1 MFEEHGTRMLDLV
14 QHASIFGDDPT
25 KSEEDKTKEGTE
37 FQKDMFPHRLL
48 ETGQEIL
55 VIVVKRSY
63 ELNMQ
68 GQCEPSSEQHE
79 ILAGDIFYGNDP
91 SRSIRFDKD
100 FVPYKDG
107 CDVVINGTA
116 YAPQGFPT
124 QRFQVAFRLGRY
136 EKKLDIIGR
145 RVCTYVPPPPPP
157 PPPKDL
163 KEGEE
168 PPPPPPPP
176 LPEISEPEKLVSI
189 PLRYEFAY
197 GGKSKYYPP
206 YPEEEEEEQPP
217 EDPKERKKWEK
228 EKERQRKEKEKED
241 EKKRKRGEPVEE
253 PPPKVEPLKDDDV
266 LKPDAK
272 ELNDKLK
279 KGEVE
284 AWPKPPESPTMK
296 KGKILTKEQKEQE
309 EKEAEEKK
317 KQFDPEAYFYR
328 KEGTAFLDLNKLQE
342 EKDVEE
348 ARRYHQ
354 KLKEKEDD
362 VKQKTDT
369 QEGKEW
375 MKEGDS
381 TPLGKD
387 ETVGEDGKI
396 VGKKKTRA
404 EMIRDYLLEEK
415 HAVDTESEWEKPD
428 QGVKDGQTRFLKI
441 GEDDKYEGFEWA
453 APYMRP
459 IEKKQEEVEEELEE
473 GVFRIPYQRN
483 EIGKGFALGNRE
495 ETIDGLE
502 LPNIE
507 DPNDPITPER
517 IPVDMENWLDAPVPA
532 GFGALKPSWFPRAA
546 FGGIPPYEM
555 DTSKRMYEFCLTKI
569 EMDKFSEE
577 ERAFFENPEFPVL
590 KKRFFN
596 CASIGMTFPS
606 LQGDEEMTLVNM
618 SKLGTLTF
626 KLPGEVPFVT
636 LDLGEGPKD
645 IDCILDTVYVM
656 PDENRVILVW
666 RGHTTEFPGVDRMKE
681 CKKIEI
687 TVNQMTPAQMAAA
700 RAKAQKQEGKTKFLT
715 AEDLKALER
724 EEAELK
730 YRGLRREHRDRD
742 GTYVDFD
749 AAAEAEQI
757 EKQYRREAD
766 KEAGKTKKKSP
777 KKKTEGTKVEFD
789 IADLP
794 MGEPSDDD
802 DKKK

>member
-14 QHASIFGDDPT
+14 QHANLFNDDPT

-37 FQKDMFPHRLL
+37 FQKDMFPHKLL

-55 VIVVKRSY
+55 TIVVKRSY
-63 ELNMQ
+63 EINMQ

-91 SRSIRFDKD
+91 TRAVRFDKD
-100 FVPYKDG
+100 FVPFKDG
-107 CDVVINGTA
+107 CDVIINGTA

-124 QRFQVAFRLGRY
+124 ERFQVAFVLGRY
-136 EKKLDIIGR
+136 EKRLDIIGR
-145 RVCTYVPPPPPP
+145 RVCRYVPPPPPP

-176 LPEISEPEKLVSI
+176 LPEISAPEKLVSI

-206 YPEEEEEEQPP
+206 YPEEEEEEEQPP

-253 PPPKVEPLKDDDV
+253 PKPPKKEPLKDEDV
-266 LKPDAK
+266 LKPDALEMNK
-272 ELNDKLK
+272 KLK
-279 KGEVE
+279 DGTAE

-309 EKEAEEKK
+309 DKEAEEKK
-317 KQFDPEAYFYR
+317 KEFSAEAYFYR

-354 KLKEKEDD
+354 KLKDEKDET
-362 VKQKTDT
+362 KKKTDT
-369 QEGKEW
+369 QEGKDW
-375 MKEGDS
+375 MKDGDS
-381 TPLGKD
+381 SPLSKD
-387 ETVGEDGKI
+387 ESVGEDGKI

-404 EMIRDYLLEEK
+404 EMIRDYLLSEK
-415 HAVDTESEWEKPD
+415 HDVDTSSEWEKPD
-428 QGVKDGQTRFLKI
+428 QDVKEGATRVLKI

-453 APYMRP
+453 DPYMRP
-459 IEKKQEEVEEELEE
+459 IEKKKEEVEEELEE
-473 GVFRIPYQRN
+473 GVYRIPYQRN
-483 EIGKGFALGNRE
+483 DIGKGFALGNRE
-495 ETIDGLE
+495 ETIEGLE

-517 IPVDMENWLDAPVPA
+517 IPVEMDTWLDAPMPA
-532 GFGALKPSWFPRAA
+532 GFGVIKPSWFPRAA

-555 DTSKRMYEFCLTKI
+555 DTSKRMYQFCLSKI
-569 EMDKFSEE
+569 EMDKFTDE

-590 KKRFFN
+590 QKRFFN

-618 SKLGTLTF
+618 NKLGRLTF

-645 IDCILDTVYVM
+645 IDCILDTVYIM

-700 RAKAQKQEGKTKFLT
+700 RAKAAKQEGKTKFLT
-715 AEDLKALER
+715 ADDLKALER

-730 YRGLRREHRDRD
+730 YRNLRRDHRDRD

-766 KEAGKTKKKSP
+766 KEAGKSKSKST
-777 KKKTEGTKVEFD
+777 KKKTEGTKAELD

-794 MGEPSDDD
+794 MGDDD